1 MIDFVAT
8 KDESLSSV
16 KEKSRIDNTDPK
28 YIV

>member
-16 KEKSRIDNTDPK
+16 EEKSRIDNTDPK